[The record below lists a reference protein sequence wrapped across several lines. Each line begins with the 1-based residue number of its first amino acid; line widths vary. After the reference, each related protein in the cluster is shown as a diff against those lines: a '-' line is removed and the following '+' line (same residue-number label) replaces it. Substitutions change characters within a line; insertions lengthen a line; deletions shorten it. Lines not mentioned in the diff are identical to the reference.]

1 MPEIRLWGVSC
12 KQLLYI
18 ENVLKQYQ
26 RPKNNTKIH
35 HHYQGTRADHQDR
48 KRFSAAIR
56 CQQLSYFSEMSNVG
70 LGWSNWL
77 LPTGCPRKKSL
88 IKFFLHNFPTD
99 VDYGPTFSWTVK
111 HPWRPGH
118 SLKKVAGRPLAS
130 DQVSGD
136 KVCGW
141 SVVHV
146 RWEVIEEKFYQR
158 LFSGTPRIISVKLLW
173 NNTKVESIHKRIKV
187 SSFEMMQMMK

>member
-1 MPEIRLWGVSC
+1 MCVLWICFYLCHCEWVWRYFEC
-12 KQLLYI
+12 ILVVWLY
-18 ENVLKQYQ
+18 
-26 RPKNNTKIH
+26 
-35 HHYQGTRADHQDR
+35 
-48 KRFSAAIR
+48 
-56 CQQLSYFSEMSNVG
+56 
-70 LGWSNWL
+70 
-77 LPTGCPRKKSL
+77 TGCPRKKSL
-88 IKFFLHNFPTD
+88 IKFFLGDFPTD

-146 RWEVIEEKFYQR
+146 RWEVVEDKFYQR
-158 LFSGTPRIISVKLLW
+158 LFSGTPCRNLLFFFSQSMLLPLVRGLPSTFLREW
-173 NNTKVESIHKRIKV
+173 PGLQGCFRDELKVGP
-187 SSFEMMQMMK
+187 